1 MFSKVSWRKPTQS
14 YLKLINNRLDD
25 IAMEVIMNEAKEFAW
40 LAMRRMRCKMI
51 MTLMMITLTLRM
63 VPIQDI
69 HLKLN
74 KSFEVA

>member
-14 YLKLINNRLDD
+14 YLKLINNRL
-25 IAMEVIMNEAKEFAW
+25 AMEVIMNEAKEFAW

-74 KSFEVA
+74 KFFEVA

>member
-14 YLKLINNRLDD
+14 YLKLINNRL
-25 IAMEVIMNEAKEFAW
+25 AMEVIMNEAKEFAW

>member
-14 YLKLINNRLDD
+14 YLKLINNRL
-25 IAMEVIMNEAKEFAW
+25 AMEVIMNEANEFAW

-74 KSFEVA
+74 KFFEVA